1 MSKLTKT
8 QIAIE
13 VLKAN
18 AKRSLADVIPLLMSQ
33 CELSEKNAYA
43 CYRLRVKADPTLA
56 LTGAKS
62 VKAPV
67 KSVAIEKAKART
79 VKRMAAEVF
88 AEVKPKRTKEVS
100 AESLLPDS
108 EIAKIK
114 AANLARLKAVSS
126 RKVYANVARPEGPG
140 VADFDADSARDEV
153 SGLIDSLESF
163 KAPKFLSKAQV
174 KALV

>member
-18 AKRSLADVIPLLMSQ
+18 ATRSLVDVIPLLMSQ
-33 CELSEKNAYA
+33 CELSEKNAYV
-43 CYRLRVKADPTLA
+43 CYRIRVKADPTLA

-67 KSVAIEKAKART
+67 KSVAAAKAKA
-79 VKRMAAEVF
+79 KF
-88 AEVKPKRTKEVS
+88 TKEVS
-100 AESLLPDS
+100 AKSLLPDS

-114 AANLARLKAVSS
+114 QANLARLKAVSS

-140 VADFDADSARDEV
+140 VDGFDESTARAEVDTIIADDSFAM
-153 SGLIDSLESF
+153 
-163 KAPKFLSKAQV
+163 PKFLTKDQLKAMI
-174 KALV
+174 

>member
-1 MSKLTKT
+1 MSKLNKT

-18 AKRSLADVIPLLMSQ
+18 AKRSLVDVIPLIMSQ
-33 CELSEKNAYA
+33 CDLSEKNAYA

-62 VKAPV
+62 VKAPI
-67 KSVAIEKAKART
+67 KSVAVAKAKA
-79 VKRMAAEVF
+79 
-88 AEVKPKRTKEVS
+88 KRTKEVS

-108 EIAKIK
+108 EVAKIK

>member
-18 AKRSLADVIPLLMSQ
+18 ATRSLADVIPLLMSQ

-43 CYRLRVKADPTLA
+43 CYRLRVKADASLA

-67 KSVAIEKAKART
+67 KSVAVAKAKVRA
-79 VKRMAAEVF
+79 
-88 AEVKPKRTKEVS
+88 TKEVS
-100 AESLLPDS
+100 AKSLLPDS
-108 EIAKIK
+108 ELAKIK
-114 AANLARLKAVSS
+114 QANLARLKAVSS

-140 VADFDADSARDEV
+140 VEGFDADEARAEV

>member
-18 AKRSLADVIPLLMSQ
+18 ASRSLVDVIPLIMSQ

-43 CYRLRVKADPTLA
+43 CYRLRVKADPSLA

-62 VKAPV
+62 VKAPI
-67 KSVAIEKAKART
+67 KSVAVAKAK
-79 VKRMAAEVF
+79 VIK
-88 AEVKPKRTKEVS
+88 TKEVK

-108 EIAKIK
+108 ELAKIK
-114 AANLARLKAVSS
+114 AANLARLKAVSA
-126 RKVYANVARPEGPG
+126 KTKQYNQVARPEGPG
-140 VADFDADSARDEV
+140 VESFDSDEARDEV
-153 SGLIDSLESF
+153 AGLIESLDSF
-163 KAPKFLSKAQV
+163 KAPKFLSKDQL

>member
-1 MSKLTKT
+1 MSKLNKT

-18 AKRSLADVIPLLMSQ
+18 SNRSLVDIIPLLMSQ

-43 CYRLRVKADPTLA
+43 CYRLRVKADPSLA

-67 KSVAIEKAKART
+67 KSVAVAKAKVRA
-79 VKRMAAEVF
+79 
-88 AEVKPKRTKEVS
+88 TKEVAAS
-100 AESLLPDS
+100 ALLPDS
-108 EIAKIK
+108 ELAKIK

-140 VADFDADSARDEV
+140 VESFDSDEARDEV
-153 SGLIDSLESF
+153 AGLIESLDSF
-163 KAPKFLSKAQV
+163 KAPKFLSKDQL
-174 KALV
+174 KAMI

>member
-1 MSKLTKT
+1 MSKLSKT

-18 AKRSLADVIPLLMSQ
+18 ASRSLVDVIPLLMSQ

-67 KSVAIEKAKART
+67 KSVAIEKAKERT
-79 VKRMAAEVF
+79 VKRMAAEVV
-88 AEVKPKRTKEVS
+88 AKAKP
-100 AESLLPDS
+100 DGD
-108 EIAKIK
+108 IAKIK

-140 VADFDADSARDEV
+140 VVDFDTDSARAEV

-163 KAPKFLSKAQV
+163 QAPKFLSKAQV

>member
-1 MSKLTKT
+1 MSKLNKT

-18 AKRSLADVIPLLMSQ
+18 SNRSLVDVIPLLMSQ

-43 CYRLRVKADPTLA
+43 CYRLRVKADPSLA

-62 VKAPV
+62 FKAPIAV
-67 KSVAIEKAKART
+67 RNAVAKAK
-79 VKRMAAEVF
+79 
-88 AEVKPKRTKEVS
+88 TKEV
-100 AESLLPDS
+100 AAKSLLPDS
-108 EIAKIK
+108 ELAKIK

-140 VADFDADSARDEV
+140 VESFDSDEARDEV
-153 SGLIDSLESF
+153 AGLIESLDSF
-163 KAPKFLSKAQV
+163 KAPKFLSKDQL
-174 KALV
+174 KAMI

>member
-1 MSKLTKT
+1 MSKLNKT

-18 AKRSLADVIPLLMSQ
+18 SNRSLVDVIPLLMSQ

-43 CYRLRVKADPTLA
+43 CYRLRVKADPSLA

-67 KSVAIEKAKART
+67 KSVAVAKAKVRA
-79 VKRMAAEVF
+79 
-88 AEVKPKRTKEVS
+88 TKEVS
-100 AESLLPDS
+100 AKSLLPDS
-108 EIAKIK
+108 ELAKIK

-140 VADFDADSARDEV
+140 VESFDSDEARDEV
-153 SGLIDSLESF
+153 AGLIESLDSF
-163 KAPKFLSKAQV
+163 KAPKFLSKDQL
-174 KALV
+174 KAMI

>member
-1 MSKLTKT
+1 MSKLSKT

-18 AKRSLADVIPLLMSQ
+18 ATRSLVDVIPLLMSQ

-67 KSVAIEKAKART
+67 KSVAVAKAKVRA
-79 VKRMAAEVF
+79 
-88 AEVKPKRTKEVS
+88 TKEVS
-100 AESLLPDS
+100 AKSLLPDS
-108 EIAKIK
+108 ELAKIK
-114 AANLARLKAVSS
+114 QANLARLKAVST
-126 RKVYANVARPEGPG
+126 KTKQYNQVARPEGPG
-140 VADFDADSARDEV
+140 VADFDADEARAEV
-153 SGLIDSLESF
+153 AGMIDSLESF
-163 KAPKFLSKAQV
+163 KAPRFLSKADV

>member
-1 MSKLTKT
+1 MSKLNKT

-18 AKRSLADVIPLLMSQ
+18 SNRSLVDVIPLLMSQ

-43 CYRLRVKADPTLA
+43 CYRLRVKADPSLA

-67 KSVAIEKAKART
+67 KSVAVAKAKVRA
-79 VKRMAAEVF
+79 
-88 AEVKPKRTKEVS
+88 TKEVS
-100 AESLLPDS
+100 AKSLLPDS
-108 EIAKIK
+108 ELAKIK

-140 VADFDADSARDEV
+140 VESFDSDEARDEV
-153 SGLIDSLESF
+153 SGLIESLDSF
-163 KAPKFLSKAQV
+163 KAPKFLSKDQL
-174 KALV
+174 KAMI

>member
-1 MSKLTKT
+1 MSKLNKT

-67 KSVAIEKAKART
+67 KSVAVAKAKA
-79 VKRMAAEVF
+79 
-88 AEVKPKRTKEVS
+88 KRTKEVS

-126 RKVYANVARPEGPG
+126 RKVYANVARPEGSG
-140 VADFDADSARDEV
+140 VVDFDADSARAEV

-163 KAPKFLSKAQV
+163 EAPKFLSKAQV

>member
-1 MSKLTKT
+1 MSKLNKT

-18 AKRSLADVIPLLMSQ
+18 ATRSLADVIPLLMSQ

-67 KSVAIEKAKART
+67 KSVAIEKAKTRT
-79 VKRMAAEVF
+79 VKRMAAE
-88 AEVKPKRTKEVS
+88 AIAAS
-100 AESLLPDS
+100 NSDD
-108 EIAKIK
+108 IAKIK

-140 VADFDADSARDEV
+140 VADFDADSARAEV

-163 KAPKFLSKAQV
+163 QAPKFLSKAQV

>member
-18 AKRSLADVIPLLMSQ
+18 AARSLVDVIPLLMSQ

-43 CYRLRVKADPTLA
+43 CYRLRVKADASLA

-67 KSVAIEKAKART
+67 KSVAVAKAKVRA
-79 VKRMAAEVF
+79 
-88 AEVKPKRTKEVS
+88 TKEVS
-100 AESLLPDS
+100 AKSLLPDS

-114 AANLARLKAVSS
+114 AANLARLKAVST
-126 RKVYANVARPEGPG
+126 KTKQYNQVARPEGSG
-140 VADFDADSARDEV
+140 VDGFDADEARAEV

>member
-18 AKRSLADVIPLLMSQ
+18 AARSLVDVIPMLMSQ
-33 CELSEKNAYA
+33 CDLSEKNAYA
-43 CYRLRVKADPTLA
+43 CYRIRVKADASLA

-67 KSVAIEKAKART
+67 KSVAVAMAKVRA
-79 VKRMAAEVF
+79 
-88 AEVKPKRTKEVS
+88 TKEVS
-100 AESLLPDS
+100 AKSLLPDS
-108 EIAKIK
+108 ELAKIK
-114 AANLARLKAVSS
+114 QANLARLKAVSS
-126 RKVYANVARPEGPG
+126 RKVYANVAREEGPG
-140 VADFDADSARDEV
+140 VEGFDADEARAEV
-153 SGLIDSLESF
+153 AGMIDSLESF
-163 KAPKFLSKAQV
+163 KAPRFLSNADV

>member
-1 MSKLTKT
+1 MSKLSKT

-18 AKRSLADVIPLLMSQ
+18 ATRSLADVIPLLMSQ

-67 KSVAIEKAKART
+67 KSVAIEKAKERT
-79 VKRMAAEVF
+79 VKRMAAEVV
-88 AEVKPKRTKEVS
+88 AKAKRTKEVS

-108 EIAKIK
+108 EVAKIK
-114 AANLARLKAVSS
+114 QANLARLKAVSS

-140 VADFDADSARDEV
+140 VVDFDADSARDEV

>member
-18 AKRSLADVIPLLMSQ
+18 ATRSLADVIPLLMSQ
-33 CELSEKNAYA
+33 CDLSEKNAYA
-43 CYRLRVKADPTLA
+43 CYRLRVKADASLA

-67 KSVAIEKAKART
+67 KSVAVAKAKVRA
-79 VKRMAAEVF
+79 
-88 AEVKPKRTKEVS
+88 TKEVA
-100 AESLLPDS
+100 AEALLPDS

-140 VADFDADSARDEV
+140 VDGFDESTARAEVDTIIADDSFAM
-153 SGLIDSLESF
+153 
-163 KAPKFLSKAQV
+163 PKFLTKDQLKAMI
-174 KALV
+174 

>member
-1 MSKLTKT
+1 MSKLSKT

-18 AKRSLADVIPLLMSQ
+18 ATRSLADVIPLLMSQ

-67 KSVAIEKAKART
+67 KSVAVAKAKVRA
-79 VKRMAAEVF
+79 
-88 AEVKPKRTKEVS
+88 TKEVS
-100 AESLLPDS
+100 AKSLLPDS

-114 AANLARLKAVSS
+114 QANLARLKAVSS

-140 VADFDADSARDEV
+140 VEGFDADSARDEV

>member
-18 AKRSLADVIPLLMSQ
+18 ATRSLVDVIPLLMSQ
-33 CELSEKNAYA
+33 CELSEKNAYV
-43 CYRLRVKADPTLA
+43 CYRIRVKADPTLA

-67 KSVAIEKAKART
+67 KSVAVAKAKA
-79 VKRMAAEVF
+79 KF
-88 AEVKPKRTKEVS
+88 TKEVS
-100 AESLLPDS
+100 AKSLLPDS

-114 AANLARLKAVSS
+114 QANLARLKAVST
-126 RKVYANVARPEGPG
+126 KTKQYNQVARPEGPG
-140 VADFDADSARDEV
+140 VADFDADSARAEV

-163 KAPKFLSKAQV
+163 QAPKFLSKAQV

>member
-1 MSKLTKT
+1 MSKLNKT

-18 AKRSLADVIPLLMSQ
+18 SNRSLVDVIPLLMSQ

-43 CYRLRVKADPTLA
+43 CYRLRVKADPSLA

-67 KSVAIEKAKART
+67 KSVAVAKAKVRA
-79 VKRMAAEVF
+79 
-88 AEVKPKRTKEVS
+88 TKEVAAS
-100 AESLLPDS
+100 ALLPDS
-108 EIAKIK
+108 ELAKIK

-140 VADFDADSARDEV
+140 VESFDSDEARDEV
-153 SGLIDSLESF
+153 SGLIESLDSF
-163 KAPKFLSKAQV
+163 KAPKFLSKDQL
-174 KALV
+174 KAMI

>member
-1 MSKLTKT
+1 MSKLNKT

-18 AKRSLADVIPLLMSQ
+18 SNRSLVDVIPLLMSQ

-43 CYRLRVKADPTLA
+43 CYRLRVKADPSLA

-67 KSVAIEKAKART
+67 KSVAVAKAKVRA
-79 VKRMAAEVF
+79 
-88 AEVKPKRTKEVS
+88 TKEVAAS
-100 AESLLPDS
+100 ALLPDS
-108 EIAKIK
+108 ELAKIK

-140 VADFDADSARDEV
+140 VESFDSDEARDEV
-153 SGLIDSLESF
+153 AGLIESLDSF
-163 KAPKFLSKAQV
+163 KAPKFLSKDQL
-174 KALV
+174 KAMI

>member
-1 MSKLTKT
+1 MSKLNKT

-18 AKRSLADVIPLLMSQ
+18 ANRSLVDVIPLIMSQ
-33 CELSEKNAYA
+33 CDLSEKNAYA

-62 VKAPV
+62 VKAPI
-67 KSVAIEKAKART
+67 KSVAVAKAKA
-79 VKRMAAEVF
+79 
-88 AEVKPKRTKEVS
+88 KRTKEVS

-108 EIAKIK
+108 EVAKIK

>member
-1 MSKLTKT
+1 MSKLNKT

-18 AKRSLADVIPLLMSQ
+18 ANRSLVDVIPLLMSQ
-33 CELSEKNAYA
+33 CDLSEKNAYA

-67 KSVAIEKAKART
+67 KSVAVAKAKA
-79 VKRMAAEVF
+79 
-88 AEVKPKRTKEVS
+88 KRTKEVS

-108 EIAKIK
+108 EVAKIK

-140 VADFDADSARDEV
+140 VADFDSDSARAEV

-163 KAPKFLSKAQV
+163 QAPKFLSKAQV

>member
-1 MSKLTKT
+1 MSKLNKT

-18 AKRSLADVIPLLMSQ
+18 ANRSLIDVIPLIMSQ
-33 CELSEKNAYA
+33 CDLSEKNAYA

-62 VKAPV
+62 VKAPI
-67 KSVAIEKAKART
+67 KSVAVAKAKA
-79 VKRMAAEVF
+79 
-88 AEVKPKRTKEVS
+88 KRTKEVS

-108 EIAKIK
+108 EVAKIK
-114 AANLARLKAVSS
+114 AANLARLKAVSA
-126 RKVYANVARPEGPG
+126 KTKQYNQVARPEGPG
-140 VADFDADSARDEV
+140 VADFDSDSARSEV

-163 KAPKFLSKAQV
+163 QAPKFLSKAQV

>member
-1 MSKLTKT
+1 MSKLSKT

-18 AKRSLADVIPLLMSQ
+18 ATRSLADVIPLLMSQ

-67 KSVAIEKAKART
+67 KSVAVAKAKVRA
-79 VKRMAAEVF
+79 
-88 AEVKPKRTKEVS
+88 TKEVS
-100 AESLLPDS
+100 AKSLLPDS
-108 EIAKIK
+108 ELAKIK
-114 AANLARLKAVSS
+114 QANLARLKAVST
-126 RKVYANVARPEGPG
+126 KTKQYNQVARPEGPG
-140 VADFDADSARDEV
+140 VEGFDADEARAEV
-153 SGLIDSLESF
+153 AGMIDSLESF
-163 KAPKFLSKAQV
+163 KAPRFLSKADV

>member
-18 AKRSLADVIPLLMSQ
+18 ATRSLVDVIPLLMSQ
-33 CELSEKNAYA
+33 CELSEKNAYV
-43 CYRLRVKADPTLA
+43 CYRIRVKADPTLA

-67 KSVAIEKAKART
+67 KSVAVAKAKA
-79 VKRMAAEVF
+79 KF
-88 AEVKPKRTKEVS
+88 TKEVS
-100 AESLLPDS
+100 AKSLLPVVAGLDA

-114 AANLARLKAVSS
+114 AANLARLKAVST
-126 RKVYANVARPEGPG
+126 KTKQYNQVARPEGPG
-140 VADFDADSARDEV
+140 VADFDADSARAEV

-163 KAPKFLSKAQV
+163 QAPKFLSKAQV

>member
-1 MSKLTKT
+1 MSKLNKT

-18 AKRSLADVIPLLMSQ
+18 AKRSLVDVIPLIMSQ
-33 CELSEKNAYA
+33 CDLSEKNAYA

-62 VKAPV
+62 VKAPI
-67 KSVAIEKAKART
+67 KSVAVAKAKA
-79 VKRMAAEVF
+79 
-88 AEVKPKRTKEVS
+88 KRTKEVS

-108 EIAKIK
+108 EVAKIK

-126 RKVYANVARPEGPG
+126 RKVYANVARPEGSG
-140 VADFDADSARDEV
+140 VVDFDADSARAEV

>member
-1 MSKLTKT
+1 MSKLSKT

-18 AKRSLADVIPLLMSQ
+18 ATRSLADVIPLLMSQ

-67 KSVAIEKAKART
+67 KSVAVAKAKVRA
-79 VKRMAAEVF
+79 
-88 AEVKPKRTKEVS
+88 TKEVS
-100 AESLLPDS
+100 AKSLLPDS

-114 AANLARLKAVSS
+114 QANLARLKAVSS

-140 VADFDADSARDEV
+140 VADFDSDSARAEV

-163 KAPKFLSKAQV
+163 QAPKFLSKAQV

>member
-1 MSKLTKT
+1 MSKLNKT

-18 AKRSLADVIPLLMSQ
+18 SNRSLADVIPLLMSQ

-43 CYRLRVKADPTLA
+43 CYRLRVKADPSLA

-67 KSVAIEKAKART
+67 KSVAVAKAKVRA
-79 VKRMAAEVF
+79 
-88 AEVKPKRTKEVS
+88 TKEVS
-100 AESLLPDS
+100 AKSLLPDS
-108 EIAKIK
+108 ELAKIK

-140 VADFDADSARDEV
+140 VESFDSDEARDEV
-153 SGLIDSLESF
+153 AGLIESLDSF
-163 KAPKFLSKAQV
+163 KAPKFLSKDQL
-174 KALV
+174 KAMI

>member
-1 MSKLTKT
+1 MSKLSKT

-18 AKRSLADVIPLLMSQ
+18 ATRSLADVIPLLMSQ

-67 KSVAIEKAKART
+67 KSVAVAKAKVRA
-79 VKRMAAEVF
+79 
-88 AEVKPKRTKEVS
+88 TKEVS
-100 AESLLPDS
+100 AKSLLPDS
-108 EIAKIK
+108 ELAKIK
-114 AANLARLKAVSS
+114 QANLARLKAVSS

-140 VADFDADSARDEV
+140 VADFDSDSARAEV

-163 KAPKFLSKAQV
+163 QAPKFLSKAQV

>member
-1 MSKLTKT
+1 MSKLNKT

-18 AKRSLADVIPLLMSQ
+18 SNRSLVDIIPLLMSQ

-43 CYRLRVKADPTLA
+43 CYRLRVKADPSLA

-67 KSVAIEKAKART
+67 KSVAVAKAKVRA
-79 VKRMAAEVF
+79 
-88 AEVKPKRTKEVS
+88 TKEVS
-100 AESLLPDS
+100 AKSLLPDS
-108 EIAKIK
+108 ELAKIK

-140 VADFDADSARDEV
+140 VESFDSDEARDEV
-153 SGLIDSLESF
+153 AGLIESLDSF
-163 KAPKFLSKAQV
+163 KAPKFLSKDQL
-174 KALV
+174 KAMI

>member
-1 MSKLTKT
+1 MSKLSKT

-18 AKRSLADVIPLLMSQ
+18 ASRSLVDVIPLLMSQ

-67 KSVAIEKAKART
+67 KSVAIEKAKERT
-79 VKRMAAEVF
+79 VKRMAAEVV
-88 AEVKPKRTKEVS
+88 AKAK
-100 AESLLPDS
+100 PDS

-140 VADFDADSARDEV
+140 VVDFDTDSARAEV

-163 KAPKFLSKAQV
+163 QAPKFLSKAQV

>member
-1 MSKLTKT
+1 MSKLNKT

-18 AKRSLADVIPLLMSQ
+18 SNRSLVDVIPLLMSQ

-43 CYRLRVKADPTLA
+43 CYRLRVKADPSLA

-67 KSVAIEKAKART
+67 KSVAVAKAKVRA
-79 VKRMAAEVF
+79 
-88 AEVKPKRTKEVS
+88 TKEVS
-100 AESLLPDS
+100 ASALLPDS
-108 EIAKIK
+108 ELAKIK

-140 VADFDADSARDEV
+140 VESFDSDEARDEV
-153 SGLIDSLESF
+153 AGLIESLDSF
-163 KAPKFLSKAQV
+163 KAPKFLSKDQL
-174 KALV
+174 KAMI

>member
-18 AKRSLADVIPLLMSQ
+18 ASRSLVDVIPLIMSQ
-33 CELSEKNAYA
+33 CDLSEKNAYA
-43 CYRLRVKADPTLA
+43 CYRLRVKADASLA

-67 KSVAIEKAKART
+67 KSVAIEKAKTRT
-79 VKRMAAEVF
+79 VKRMAAEVI
-88 AEVKPKRTKEVS
+88 AKAKPKSKEVS

-108 EIAKIK
+108 ELAKIK
-114 AANLARLKAVSS
+114 AANLARLKAASS

-140 VADFDADSARDEV
+140 VVDFDADSARAEV

-163 KAPKFLSKAQV
+163 QAPKFLSKAQV

>member
-1 MSKLTKT
+1 MSKLSKT

-18 AKRSLADVIPLLMSQ
+18 ATRSLADVIPLLMSQ

-67 KSVAIEKAKART
+67 KSVAVAKAKVRA
-79 VKRMAAEVF
+79 
-88 AEVKPKRTKEVS
+88 TKEVS
-100 AESLLPDS
+100 AKSLLPDS

-114 AANLARLKAVSS
+114 QANLARLKAVSS

-140 VADFDADSARDEV
+140 VADFDADSARAEV

-163 KAPKFLSKAQV
+163 QAPKFLSKAQV

>member
-1 MSKLTKT
+1 MSKLSKT

-18 AKRSLADVIPLLMSQ
+18 ATRSLADVIPLLMSQ

-43 CYRLRVKADPTLA
+43 CYRLRVKADASLA

-67 KSVAIEKAKART
+67 KSVAVAKAKVRA
-79 VKRMAAEVF
+79 
-88 AEVKPKRTKEVS
+88 TKEVK
-100 AESLLPDS
+100 AEALLPDS

-114 AANLARLKAVSS
+114 QANLARLKAVSS

-140 VADFDADSARDEV
+140 VADFDADSARAEV

-163 KAPKFLSKAQV
+163 QAPKFLSKAQV

>member
-1 MSKLTKT
+1 MSKLNKT

-18 AKRSLADVIPLLMSQ
+18 ASRSLVDVIPLLMSQ

-67 KSVAIEKAKART
+67 KSVAVAKAKA
-79 VKRMAAEVF
+79 
-88 AEVKPKRTKEVS
+88 KRTKEVS

-126 RKVYANVARPEGPG
+126 RKVYANVALPEGPG